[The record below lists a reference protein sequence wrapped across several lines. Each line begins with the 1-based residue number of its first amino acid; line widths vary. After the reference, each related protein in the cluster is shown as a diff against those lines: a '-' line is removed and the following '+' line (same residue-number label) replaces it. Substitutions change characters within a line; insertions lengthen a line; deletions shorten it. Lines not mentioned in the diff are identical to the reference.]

1 MRSSCQRASLSI
13 PLLSGLVT
21 ASRRWTALWT
31 IPLALSGCRLDLFF
45 MSYFFLMSSSAGPTH
60 PCLQVLVFYAL
71 YGTISNSTGTT
82 FFFNNFSKHQA
93 SRIGCMVATIHR
105 RPLRGQERHRCG
117 GGWSL
122 VLWARC
128 THIHRLGS
136 TNEWT
141 ILSNLVSCKIFF
153 HS

>member
-93 SRIGCMVATIHR
+93 SRIGCMVATIHSMNWEVNANFD
-105 RPLRGQERHRCG
+105 LDCEGQHTCIVLSFIHAL
-117 GGWSL
+117 WSYPFTY
-122 VLWARC
+122 RQ
-128 THIHRLGS
+128 HGS
-136 TNEWT
+136 HNP
-141 ILSNLVSCKIFF
+141 
-153 HS
+153 